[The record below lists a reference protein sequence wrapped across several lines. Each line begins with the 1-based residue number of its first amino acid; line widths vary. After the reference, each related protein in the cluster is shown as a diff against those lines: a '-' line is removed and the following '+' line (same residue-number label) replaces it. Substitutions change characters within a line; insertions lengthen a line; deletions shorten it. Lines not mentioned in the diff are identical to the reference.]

1 MKTRIS
7 ATADWPCDASCQPK
21 CCQLLHNCRNKLYN
35 KSTTIEAMESEVG
48 RRVGNKPRRVNE
60 STCPGE
66 IFQVQSLAQSYRENY
81 PYFGR
86 YPNFII
92 IQRGID
98 GRKRPCQKPAR
109 FVQLFRYHTRR
120 IDERRDTRRH
130 HIQC

>member
-1 MKTRIS
+1 MNLRYRHVSRNVVNWCITVG
-7 ATADWPCDASCQPK
+7 TSC
-21 CCQLLHNCRNKLYN
+21 
-35 KSTTIEAMESEVG
+35 TTNPQQIEAMELEVD

-60 STCPGE
+60 STFRGE

-98 GRKRPCQKPAR
+98 GRKRPCQKPA
-109 FVQLFRYHTRR
+109 
-120 IDERRDTRRH
+120 
-130 HIQC
+130 